1 MFWKRCS
8 FSVPAAA
15 VTAVLLLAGIPP
27 ADADAPPVPGAPVPA
42 ASVPAVPV
50 PGGGEFTLDSVQGP
64 ISLGD
69 LRGKVVMLFFGYTS
83 CPDVCPLSLAKIGAC
98 LSSLEAGQAQDVEAL
113 FVTLDPERDTAER
126 MHRYANFFHPDIVG
140 LTGAKSTIDEVTAR
154 YGVAYER
161 KPAPESA
168 LGYSIAHPD
177 TILLLDGDGA
187 LAGRVGGGE
196 GREALR
202 GKVLELLARR

>member
-8 FSVPAAA
+8 FNVPAAA
-15 VTAVLLLAGIPP
+15 VTAVLLLAGTPP

-42 ASVPAVPV
+42 ASVP
-50 PGGGEFTLDSVQGP
+50 GGGEFTLDSVRGP
-64 ISLGD
+64 VSLGN

>member
-15 VTAVLLLAGIPP
+15 VTAVLLLAGTPP

-50 PGGGEFTLDSVQGP
+50 PGGGELTLDSVQGP
-64 ISLGD
+64 VNLGD

-140 LTGAKSTIDEVTAR
+140 LTGAKSTIDEATAR

>member
-1 MFWKRCS
+1 MYWKRCS

-15 VTAVLLLAGIPP
+15 VIAVLLLAGTPP
-27 ADADAPPVPGAPVPA
+27 ADAEAPPVPAAPVP
-42 ASVPAVPV
+42 VVPV
-50 PGGGEFTLDSVQGP
+50 PGGGELTLDSVQG
-64 ISLGD
+64 SVDLGD

-98 LSSLEAGQAQDVEAL
+98 LSSLDAGQARQVEAL

-126 MHRYANFFHPDIVG
+126 MHRYANFFHPDIIG

-161 KPAPESA
+161 KPSPESA